1 MTHWINRLLSPLGV
15 TLKKKSSLDALQ
27 AILWD
32 AQQQNT
38 TLVRQMEEQ
47 VQLNEQCQQRNTAL
61 IQRVEDVIR
70 INSENLNE
78 TRAILPRAEES
89 ARA

>member
-47 VQLNEQCQQRNTAL
+47 VQLNEQCQQRNTAPVSYTHL
-61 IQRVEDVIR
+61 T
-70 INSENLNE
+70 LP
-78 TRAILPRAEES
+78 TILLV
-89 ARA
+89 